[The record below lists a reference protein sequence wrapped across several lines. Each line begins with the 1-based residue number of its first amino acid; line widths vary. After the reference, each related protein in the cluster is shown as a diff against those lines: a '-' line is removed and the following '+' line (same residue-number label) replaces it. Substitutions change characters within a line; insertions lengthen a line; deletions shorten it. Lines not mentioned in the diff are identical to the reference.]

1 VKLLFD
7 FLSPY
12 AYIAWH
18 RVRPIAAVHGRVVE
32 PVPVLL
38 AGLLGAHGTKGPAEV
53 VAKRPFLVKDT
64 ARAAAAAGVP
74 FGPPPSHPFNP
85 LLALRVAGLVDDV
98 AARTRLVDA
107 LYAEVWGGGG
117 RGVTDPE
124 IVASVASAVGL
135 DGAALVAA
143 AASDEA
149 KARLRAATE
158 AAIAANVFGVP
169 TILVDGELFW
179 GNDNLEYVDAF
190 LAGRDP
196 VTPEYLAQWK
206 HVRPSASR

>member
-1 VKLLFD
+1 MKFLFD

-18 RVRPIAAVHGRVVE
+18 RVKPIAAAHGRALE

-85 LLALRVAGLVDDV
+85 LLALRVTGCVTDIATR
-98 AARTRLVDA
+98 ARLVDA
-107 LYAEVWGGGG
+107 LYAEVWGGRG
-117 RGVTDPE
+117 RGVTDPTV
-124 IVASVASAVGL
+124 VASIASSIGL
-135 DGAALVAA
+135 DGPALVAA
-143 AASDEA
+143 ASSDDA
-149 KARLRAATE
+149 KSRLRSATE
-158 AAIAANVFGVP
+158 SAIAANVFGVP

-179 GNDNLEYVDAF
+179 GNDNIEYLDAF
-190 LAGRDP
+190 LSGRDP
-196 VTPEYLAQWK
+196 VTSDYLAQWT

>member
-1 VKLLFD
+1 MKFLFD

-12 AYIAWH
+12 AYVAWH
-18 RVRPIAAVHGRVVE
+18 RVKPVAAAHGRVIE

-38 AGLLGAHGTKGPAEV
+38 AGLLGAHGTKGPAEIA
-53 VAKRPFLVKDT
+53 AKRPFLVKDT
-64 ARAAAAAGVP
+64 ARAAAAAGIP

-85 LLALRVAGLVDDV
+85 LLALRVTACVSDL

-107 LYAEVWGGGG
+107 LYAEVWGGHG
-117 RGVTDPE
+117 RGVTDPSV
-124 IVASVASAVGL
+124 VASVASSVGL
-135 DGAALVAA
+135 DGAALIAA
-143 AASDEA
+143 AASDDA

-158 AAIAANVFGVP
+158 SAIAANVFGVP

-179 GNDNLEYVDAF
+179 GNDNIEYVDAF
-190 LAGRDP
+190 LAGRDA
-196 VTPEYLAQWK
+196 VTPDYLAQWT